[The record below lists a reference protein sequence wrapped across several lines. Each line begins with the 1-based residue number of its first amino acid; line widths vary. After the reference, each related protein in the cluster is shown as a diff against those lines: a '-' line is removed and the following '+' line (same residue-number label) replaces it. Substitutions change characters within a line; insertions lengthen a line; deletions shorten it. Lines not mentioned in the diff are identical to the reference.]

1 MTNTTDPSKTPAWP
15 AWPVWPFWLPDPPAP
30 AASDDFVQPINPGW
44 TFGNLISVTEQNSSA
59 PDTERDI
66 VSVESYGR
74 QLGRVIDALAEL
86 IKERPKSAPQKL
98 ALNELVALRD
108 KIEKIKSK
116 SAERRL
122 DRITADLAELRKS
135 DKSEYRRLVQKQVV
149 YGPKLSGRS
158 RYGAP
163 ERRTQKMPLST
174 RRSFTRGTPRGLFGS
189 SGLMAAHSPSV
200 SS

>member
-1 MTNTTDPSKTPAWP
+1 MTNTTDPSKTPVWP

-135 DKSEYRRLVQKQVV
+135 DKSEYQRLVQKLRKALDDRD
-149 YGPKLSGRS
+149 YRC
-158 RYGAP
+158 
-163 ERRTQKMPLST
+163 ERAIVLIYH
-174 RRSFTRGTPRGLFGS
+174 LD
-189 SGLMAAHSPSV
+189 
-200 SS
+200 

>member
-30 AASDDFVQPINPGW
+30 ATSDDFVQPINPGW

-59 PDTERDI
+59 PDTERAI

-74 QLGRVIDALAEL
+74 QLGHVIDALAEL

-108 KIEKIKSK
+108 A
-116 SAERRL
+116 AEVRR
-122 DRITADLAELRKS
+122 E
-135 DKSEYRRLVQKQVV
+135 
-149 YGPKLSGRS
+149 
-158 RYGAP
+158 
-163 ERRTQKMPLST
+163 
-174 RRSFTRGTPRGLFGS
+174 
-189 SGLMAAHSPSV
+189 
-200 SS
+200 

>member
-1 MTNTTDPSKTPAWP
+1 MTNTTDPSKTPVWPVWP
-15 AWPVWPFWLPDPPAP
+15 AWPFWLPPTP
-30 AASDDFVQPINPGW
+30 AASDEFIQPINPGW

-86 IKERPKSAPQKL
+86 IDERPKSAPQKL

-108 KIEKIKSK
+108 RIEKIKSK
-116 SAERRL
+116 SAARRL

-135 DKSEYRRLVQKQVV
+135 DKSEYRRLVQKLR
-149 YGPKLSGRS
+149 K
-158 RYGAP
+158 
-163 ERRTQKMPLST
+163 
-174 RRSFTRGTPRGLFGS
+174 GLDDRD
-189 SGLMAAHSPSV
+189 
-200 SS
+200 

>member
-1 MTNTTDPSKTPAWP
+1 MTEPTPIEPERLTKYPGPHMSWP
-15 AWPVWPFWLPDPPAP
+15 AWPMWPFWFPDRAAP
-30 AASDDFVQPINPGW
+30 SASDDFVQPINPGW
-44 TFGNLISVTEQNSSA
+44 TFGNLIVNDQNSSA

-66 VSVESYGR
+66 ISVESYGR

-135 DKSEYRRLVQKQVV
+135 DKSEYRRVVQKLR
-149 YGPKLSGRS
+149 KALDDK
-158 RYGAP
+158 
-163 ERRTQKMPLST
+163 E
-174 RRSFTRGTPRGLFGS
+174 
-189 SGLMAAHSPSV
+189 
-200 SS
+200 

>member
-1 MTNTTDPSKTPAWP
+1 MTNATDLPKTPTWP
-15 AWPVWPFWLPDPPAP
+15 AWPMWPFTLQESPAP
-30 AASDDFVQPINPGW
+30 ATSDDFVQPINPGW

-59 PDTERDI
+59 PDTERAI

-135 DKSEYRRLVQKQVV
+135 DKSEYRRLVQKLR
-149 YGPKLSGRS
+149 KALDDRD
-158 RYGAP
+158 
-163 ERRTQKMPLST
+163 
-174 RRSFTRGTPRGLFGS
+174 
-189 SGLMAAHSPSV
+189 
-200 SS
+200 